1 MTGIIVMNSAT
12 KAALY
17 NALLFPGWG
26 HIYLKKYK
34 RGIAIIVTILA
45 GMLSICWSIAQV
57 ALTILRTKPF
67 KKGTVDI
74 NTVFNLAADTIK
86 AIAEQRVATPNYI
99 LLILLFIIILW
110 IFSIID
116 AYRIGKKQRQL
127 NSTSTETE

>member
-1 MTGIIVMNSAT
+1 MNVAT

-26 HIYLKKYK
+26 HLYLKKHK
-34 RGIAIIVTILA
+34 RGTVIILSVLA
-45 GMLSICWSIAQV
+45 GIFAICWSIAQV

-74 NTVFNLAADTIK
+74 NTVFNLAAETIK
-86 AIAEQRVATPNYI
+86 AIAEQRAAAPNYI
-99 LLILLFIIILW
+99 LLILLFIILLW

-116 AYRIGKKQRQL
+116 AYLIGKKQMQL
-127 NSTSTETE
+127 NSTPTETK

>member
-1 MTGIIVMNSAT
+1 MEHQFVNLAT

-26 HIYLKKYK
+26 HLYLKKHK
-34 RGIAIIVTILA
+34 RGTVIILSVLA
-45 GMLSICWSIAQV
+45 GIFAICWSIAQV

-74 NTVFNLAADTIK
+74 NTVFNLAAETIK
-86 AIAEQRVATPNYI
+86 AIAEQRAAAPNYI
-99 LLILLFIIILW
+99 LLILLFIILLW

-116 AYRIGKKQRQL
+116 ACQLGKKEL
-127 NSTSTETE
+127 PINCAPTETK

>member
-1 MTGIIVMNSAT
+1 MEHQFVNLAT

-26 HIYLKKYK
+26 HLYLKKHK
-34 RGIAIIVTILA
+34 RGTVIILSVLA
-45 GMLSICWSIAQV
+45 GICAICWSIAQV

-74 NTVFNLAADTIK
+74 STVFNLAAETIK
-86 AIAEQRVATPNYI
+86 AIAEQRAAAPNYI
-99 LLILLFIIILW
+99 PLILLFIILLW

-116 AYRIGKKQRQL
+116 AYRIGKKQMKL